1 MWRLHTGR
9 RSQAAGARRGC
20 LHPRRGV
27 KPKPCTNPECKEEFF
42 RPFSHWRGSTTCKGF
57 HLCPSC
63 SQKRTLLF
71 AEYVSHDLLL
81 RLPHR
86 LITISLP
93 KMLRVFFRYDRELF
107 SEVSRLVFDM
117 VQNYY
122 NEAANTTIETAEVL
136 SH

>member
-1 MWRLHTGR
+1 MAWIYATLR
-9 RSQAAGARRGC
+9 A
-20 LHPRRGV
+20 
-27 KPKPCTNPECKEEFF
+27 
-42 RPFSHWRGSTTCKGF
+42 STTCKGF
-57 HLCPSC
+57 HLCHSC

-71 AEYVSHDLLL
+71 AEYVSHDLPL

-107 SEVSRLVFDM
+107 SEASRLVFDM

-122 NEAANTTIETAEVL
+122 NEAANTTIETAEVF